1 MSLDLESSGVMN
13 KRFRSACLPKI
24 GISYVDCMHSTLVVK
39 PHFLSVQLATMA
51 YVACSK
57 QGVVPLLLRGQSG
70 AAVDLQL
77 SGVSSQ
83 KRCLAST
90 HLLGL

>member
-13 KRFRSACLPKI
+13 KRLRSACLPKI
-24 GISYVDCMHSTLVVK
+24 GISYFCMHSTLVVK